1 MGNVAAVVAW
11 HEDWWSPICGSSA
24 CSQHHL
30 NENEPRLSIRY
41 AMASTHPHAFL
52 SENSRQNQDMQSD
65 LTVSVIERR
74 ASCKGRNV
82 RISRKILHTVGHRK
96 SSALALWL
104 LLVPFE
110 ERDIA
115 SAIAIATSSTIVC

>member
-1 MGNVAAVVAW
+1 
-11 HEDWWSPICGSSA
+11 
-24 CSQHHL
+24 
-30 NENEPRLSIRY
+30 
-41 AMASTHPHAFL
+41 
-52 SENSRQNQDMQSD
+52 MQSD